1 MVIICPICDCNAVSI
16 LTFLFGLIGGCL
28 ISVVAEEGRRR
39 KAMKEQEREDME
51 ENK

>member
-1 MVIICPICDCNAVSI
+1 MIVCPDCDCNAVSI

-39 KAMKEQEREDME
+39 KALKEQERHDNDEL
-51 ENK
+51 